1 MTGGWSGQGSRCR
14 IALLAL
20 VGLWPLVGG
29 DGRAAAPADPATHAS
44 PLRVLLVLAAPDDVW
59 AAEQAR
65 VLAADRAGTVERDL
79 VLVEPAAVDQAD
91 LRRRYGV
98 APGRF
103 AALLIGR
110 DGGVKLR
117 GDEPMSTRTL
127 FEAIDAMPMR
137 QAEMRRRGSS

>member
-1 MTGGWSGQGSRCR
+1 MTGRWSGQGSRCR
-14 IALLAL
+14 IAVLWVL
-20 VGLWPLVGG
+20 LWPLVSD
-29 DGRAAAPADPATHAS
+29 DGR
-44 PLRVLLVLAAPDDVW
+44 V
-59 AAEQAR
+59 AEQAR
-65 VLAADRAGTVERDL
+65 LLAADRAGAAERDL
-79 VLVEPAAVDQAD
+79 VVVEPVALDQAD

-117 GDEPMSTRTL
+117 SGEPMSTRTL